1 MHCQFCNLANGHKV
15 SNIVYQ
21 TKNIACFLDID
32 PINDGHVLIVP
43 KSHVV
48 DTEELDSDTRLEV
61 MDTVVLISQSLKKLY
76 QADGISIM
84 QNGGVFNDVGHY
96 HMHVFPRYKGDGFAW
111 IDRTSLVKNKNL
123 GEVADNLISVIQHGI
138 SK

>member
-1 MHCQFCNLANGHKV
+1 MDCQFCNLANGREA

-43 KSHVV
+43 KGHVL

-61 MDTVVLISQSLKKLY
+61 MDAVVLISKALKKRY
-76 QADGISIM
+76 QPDGISIM

-96 HMHVFPRYKGDGFAW
+96 HMHIFPRYKNDGFAW
-111 IDRTSLVKNKNL
+111 IDRTSLIKDGNL
-123 GEVADNLISVIQHGI
+123 GEVADNLIKIIQLL
-138 SK
+138 

>member
-1 MHCQFCNLANGHKV
+1 MHCQFCNLANGREA

-43 KSHVV
+43 KRHVL
-48 DTEELDSDTRLEV
+48 DTEELDRDTRLEV
-61 MDTVVLISQSLKKLY
+61 MDAVILISKALKKRY
-76 QADGISIM
+76 QPDGISIM

-96 HMHVFPRYKGDGFAW
+96 HMHVFPRYKNDGFSW
-111 IDRTSLVKNKNL
+111 IDRTSLVKDKNL
-123 GEVADNLISVIQHGI
+123 GTVADNLIKIIQLF
-138 SK
+138 